1 MSETVI
7 ECDVRA
13 AMRDGVELACDV
25 WRAADGEPR
34 PAVLFRTP
42 YDRAKLAF
50 EALRPQT
57 CAAAGYV
64 AVVQDTRGRFGSD
77 GAWDAVMWDQE
88 ARDGHDSVEWVAAQP
103 WCDGRVT
110 MAGPSYL
117 GIVQWLAAA
126 ERPEHLVAIAP
137 TMSTSAVFE
146 PRETGGAFRLD
157 HLLSW
162 LAFMAA
168 EWLGRRI
175 AAGDPVPGETVE
187 RVRAMATNPRAVMDH
202 LPLRDNPWFD
212 LDGFPVTIAGL
223 LDGEVDNAAELDYDR
238 VAVPTLSVGGF
249 FDVFARGTVA
259 QFRLM
264 AERDPDAGHRL
275 VLGPWAHAG
284 VLPAVQGEHNFGPF
298 AGATAAGVPQW
309 HLRFFDEQLGRGAAE
324 LAPVT
329 WFLGGTGEWRTAAA
343 WPPPEAVPSVWSLE
357 GPGGLVAGAP
367 SMPSSSDVLV
377 SDPADPVP
385 THGGRVLA
393 LGGLVGGPL
402 DQSRL
407 ERRDD
412 VRVYTSEPLEADLDV
427 GGDAVLVLHASS
439 DAGQAD
445 LVGKLCDVAPDGTS
459 LLVADGALRIG
470 PPGSATAGTLDADA
484 ELRIDLGPIGWRFAA
499 GHRLRVLVQGSNFP
513 HLDRNLH
520 DGLPIGTGA
529 TGRVARHRIHHGVGH
544 PSRLELPVL
553 A

>member
-1 MSETVI
+1 MSGTLI
-7 ECDVRA
+7 ENGLRA
-13 AMRDGVELACDV
+13 PMRDGVELACDV
-25 WRAADGEPR
+25 WRPADGEPR

-64 AVVQDTRGRFGSD
+64 AVVQDTRGRFGS
-77 GAWDAVMWDQE
+77 GGSWGAVMWDQE

-117 GIVQWLAAA
+117 AIAQWLAAA

-137 TMSTSAVFE
+137 TMSTSAAFE
-146 PRETGGAFRLD
+146 PQETGGAFRLD

-175 AAGDPVPGETVE
+175 AAGDAVPPETIE
-187 RVRAMATNPRAVMDH
+187 RVRTIATDPRTAMDH

-212 LDGFPVTIAGL
+212 LEGFPVTIAGL
-223 LDGEVDNAAELDYDR
+223 LDGEVDNAAPLAYDR
-238 VAVPTLSVGGF
+238 VAVPTFSVGGF
-249 FDVFARGTVA
+249 FDVFARGTIA

-264 AERDPDAGHRL
+264 AEREPTAGHRL

-284 VLPAVQGEHNFGPF
+284 VLPAVQGERNFGPL
-298 AGATAAGVPQW
+298 AGATAAGLPQW
-309 HLRFFDEQLGRGAAE
+309 HLRFFDEQLGRADAE

-329 WFLGGTGEWRTAAA
+329 WFLAGASEWRAASS
-343 WPPPEAVPSVWSLE
+343 WPPPEAAPTVWSLGADGLTS
-357 GPGGLVAGAP
+357 GPPADAPADDLLVA
-367 SMPSSSDVLV
+367 
-377 SDPADPVP
+377 DPADPVP

-407 ERRDD
+407 ESRDD
-412 VRVYTSEPLEADLDV
+412 VLVYSSAPLPADLDV
-427 GGDAVLVLHASS
+427 AGDALLVLHVSS
-439 DAGQAD
+439 DVGQAD
-445 LVGKLCDVAPDGTS
+445 LIGKLCDVAPDGRS
-459 LLVADGALRIG
+459 LLVADGARRIG
-470 PPGSATAGTLDADA
+470 PPGSATAGPIDPDA
-484 ELRIDLGPIGWRFAA
+484 ELRVDLGPVGWRFAA

-520 DGLPIGTGA
+520 DGQPVGTGA
-529 TGRVARHRIHHGVGH
+529 VGRPARHRIHHGRGRG
-544 PSRLELPVL
+544 SRLELPVI